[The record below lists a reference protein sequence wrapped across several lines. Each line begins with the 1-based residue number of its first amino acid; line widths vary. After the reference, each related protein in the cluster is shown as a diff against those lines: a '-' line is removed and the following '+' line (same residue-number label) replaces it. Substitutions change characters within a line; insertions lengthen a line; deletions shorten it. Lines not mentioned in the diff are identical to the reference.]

1 MARILRRG
9 HNAGMLRAR
18 AITPVLRLA
27 LLVVP
32 ALLAAGPVRAAS
44 RKSPYVEIVGEGTVA
59 TKPRETVHKNGRKF
73 LEFEMTL
80 SSARPA
86 AEQPSGADRNLKID
100 TTGRVRVVH
109 DLSCGGSV
117 VDLTVGDRIEIA
129 GEYVHVPKG
138 GDLIHFTHP
147 ADGSCGRGGTHS
159 AGFLKRAVPP
169 PTPRPTPRPASLV
182 PDQPYRGTS
191 AAGPKPY
198 EAIVAA
204 REQGVSNAEL
214 LARVEREKVV
224 YSLSTFDIQKL
235 RAAGV
240 SGDVIEAMMR
250 SGRTSTP
257 AASPATAVPAV
268 TPR

>member
-1 MARILRRG
+1 MARTLCRG
-9 HNAGMLRAR
+9 HNAGMGRAR
-18 AITPVLRLA
+18 TIIPVLRLA
-27 LLVVP
+27 FLLAP
-32 ALLAAGPVRAAS
+32 ALLAAAPVRAAS

-59 TKPRETVHKNGRKF
+59 TKPRETVHKNGRRF

-117 VDLTVGDRIEIA
+117 VDLAVGDRIEIA
-129 GEYVHVPKG
+129 GEYVRVPKG

-147 ADGSCGRGGTHS
+147 ADGSCGRGGTHP

-182 PDQPYRGTS
+182 PDQPYRGTP

-214 LARVEREKVV
+214 LARVERERIV

-240 SGDVIEAMMR
+240 SGDVIEAMMH
-250 SGRTSTP
+250 SGRTPSPAAATGTP
-257 AASPATAVPAV
+257 ASSQH
-268 TPR
+268 